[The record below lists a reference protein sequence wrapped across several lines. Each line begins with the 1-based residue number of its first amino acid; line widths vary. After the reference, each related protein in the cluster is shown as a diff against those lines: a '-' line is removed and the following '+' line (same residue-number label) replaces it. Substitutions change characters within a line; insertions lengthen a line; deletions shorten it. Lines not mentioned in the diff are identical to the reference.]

1 MRPVVNPAV
10 VAALLACSGVLASL
24 PAAAQ
29 LAAPAS
35 AASSPAIA
43 STAGPAPKLSAAD
56 QKRVE
61 AIQQY
66 QHDLVNVVALR
77 ADPDYLLGAAI
88 LARPFKGQTPG
99 LDFDSLSQR
108 AAAAPNSGAAAQW
121 VRLDVCT
128 SKDDCP
134 NAKAFDYLKK
144 NAADNA
150 AVWIVAMD
158 VAAENKDA
166 KAERA
171 ALEKAAAAQTYD
183 DYFGKA
189 LAGVAKAVE
198 VLPPLADTMQGAHGG
213 QPDNGDGVRVL
224 VAASATQNHLRPNLK
239 PVVDACGK
247 DAVAT
252 HHETRQACL
261 KLAHTLTWGSS
272 PIARAVG
279 LHIQG
284 ELEPAK
290 TAENDQAA
298 RNVAWQVQAYSS
310 LLQRALTDQTLAT
323 QWLAA
328 AANGGTELSLML
340 ATLRANNVSTDAPAD
355 AAPASAGSSG
365 Q

>member
-1 MRPVVNPAV
+1 MRPVVTPALF
-10 VAALLACSGVLASL
+10 AALIAAGST
-24 PAAAQ
+24 PAIAQ

-61 AIQQY
+61 AIQQF

-88 LARPFKGQTPG
+88 LARPFKGQTQG

-108 AAAAPNSGAAAQW
+108 AATAPNAGPVAEW
-121 VRLDVCT
+121 VRLDLCEN
-128 SKDDCP
+128 KDDCP
-134 NAKAFDYLKK
+134 NAKAFEFLKK

-158 VAAENKDA
+158 LAAEKKDA

-171 ALEKAAAAQTYD
+171 ALEKAAAAQNYD
-183 DYFGKA
+183 DYYGKA
-189 LAGVAKAVE
+189 LAGVAKDVE
-198 VLPPLADTMQGAHGG
+198 VLPTLADTTQGAHDG

-239 PVVDACGK
+239 PVVEACGK
-247 DAVAT
+247 DVVAK
-252 HHETRQACL
+252 HHDSRQACL
-261 KLAHTLTWGSS
+261 KIAHTLTWGSS

-279 LHIQG
+279 LHIQA
-284 ELEPAK
+284 ELEPSKKAQ
-290 TAENDQAA
+290 NDQATQD
-298 RNVAWQVQAYSS
+298 VAWQVHQYSG
-310 LLQRALTDQTLAT
+310 LLQRALTDKALAT

-328 AANGGTELSLML
+328 AGNGGTELSMVL
-340 ATLRANNVSTDAPAD
+340 APLRATPHPPDAPAD

>member
-1 MRPVVNPAV
+1 MRNVVTLAV
-10 VAALLACSGVLASL
+10 LAALFAAGST

-29 LAAPAS
+29 LVAPAS

-43 STAGPAPKLSAAD
+43 STAGPAPAPQLSAAD

-88 LARPFKGQTPG
+88 LARPFKNQTPG
-99 LDFDSLSQR
+99 LDFDALSQR
-108 AAAAPNSGAAAQW
+108 AATAPNAGGPAQW
-121 VRLDVCT
+121 VRLDLCT
-128 SKDDCP
+128 TKNDCP

-144 NAADNA
+144 NATDNA
-150 AVWIVAMD
+150 AVWIVALD

-171 ALEKAAAAQTYD
+171 AL
-183 DYFGKA
+183 
-189 LAGVAKAVE
+189 AKAVE
-198 VLPPLADTMQGAHGG
+198 VLPPLADTVQGAHGG

-224 VAASATQNHLRPNLK
+224 VAANATQNHLRPNLK
-239 PVVDACGK
+239 PVVDACSM
-247 DAVAT
+247 DAAAK

-261 KLAHTLTWGSS
+261 KLAHTLAWGSS

-279 LHIQG
+279 LHIEG

-290 TAENDQAA
+290 AAENDQAA
-298 RNVAWQVQAYSS
+298 RNVAWQVQAYSG
-310 LLQRALTDQTLAT
+310 LLQRALTDQTLAR

-328 AANGGTELSLML
+328 ASNGGTELSLML

-355 AAPASAGSSG
+355 AAPVST
-365 Q
+365 

>member
-1 MRPVVNPAV
+1 MRIAVTPAILAV
-10 VAALLACSGVLASL
+10 LLAAGSL
-24 PAAAQ
+24 PATAQ
-29 LAAPAS
+29 LVAPAS
-35 AASSPAIA
+35 AATSPAIT

-88 LARPFKGQTPG
+88 LARPFKNQTPG

-108 AAAAPNSGAAAQW
+108 AAAAPNAGPAAEW
-121 VRLDVCT
+121 VRLDLCT
-128 SKDDCP
+128 GKDDCP
-134 NAKAFDYLKK
+134 NAKAFEYLKK
-144 NAADNA
+144 NAAGNA

-158 VAAENKDA
+158 IAAEKKDA
-166 KAERA
+166 KAEHA
-171 ALEKAAAAQTYD
+171 ALEKAAAAQAYD
-183 DYFGKA
+183 DYYGRA
-189 LAGVAKAVE
+189 LAGVAKAVA
-198 VLPPLADTMQGAHGG
+198 VLPPLADTMQGAHDG

-239 PVVDACGK
+239 PVVEACGK
-247 DAVAT
+247 DVVAK
-252 HHETRQACL
+252 HHDSRQACL

-279 LHIQG
+279 LHIQA
-284 ELEPAK
+284 ELDPTKGAQ
-290 TAENDQAA
+290 NDQAT
-298 RNVAWQVQAYSS
+298 RDVAWQVQQYSG
-310 LLQRALTDQTLAT
+310 LLQHALTDQSLAT
-323 QWLAA
+323 QWLSA

-340 ATLRANNVSTDAPAD
+340 ATLRTNNIPTDAPAD
-355 AAPASAGSSG
+355 AAPASAGSTG

>member
-1 MRPVVNPAV
+1 MRNVVTLAV
-10 VAALLACSGVLASL
+10 LAALFAAGST

-29 LAAPAS
+29 LVAPAS

-43 STAGPAPKLSAAD
+43 STAGPAPAPQLSAAD

-88 LARPFKGQTPG
+88 LARPFKNQTPG
-99 LDFDSLSQR
+99 LDFDALSQR
-108 AAAAPNSGAAAQW
+108 AATAPNAGGPAQW
-121 VRLDVCT
+121 VRLDLCT
-128 SKDDCP
+128 TKNDCP

-144 NAADNA
+144 NATDNA
-150 AVWIVAMD
+150 AVWIVALD

-171 ALEKAAAAQTYD
+171 ALDKAAAAQTYD
-183 DYFGKA
+183 DYYGKA

-198 VLPPLADTMQGAHGG
+198 VLPPLADTVQGAHGG

-224 VAASATQNHLRPNLK
+224 VAANATQNHLRPNLK
-239 PVVDACGK
+239 PVVDACSM
-247 DAVAT
+247 DAAAK

-261 KLAHTLTWGSS
+261 KLAHTLAWGSS

-279 LHIQG
+279 LHIEG

-290 TAENDQAA
+290 AAENDQAA
-298 RNVAWQVQAYSS
+298 RNVAWQVQAYSG
-310 LLQRALTDQTLAT
+310 LLQRALTDQTLAR
-323 QWLAA
+323 QWIAA
-328 AANGGTELSLML
+328 ASNGGTELSLML

-355 AAPASAGSSG
+355 AAPVSTGSSG

>member
-1 MRPVVNPAV
+1 MTPAV
-10 VAALLACSGVLASL
+10 VAVLFACGTALASA

-29 LAAPAS
+29 LLAPAS

-88 LARPFKGQTPG
+88 LARPFKNQTPG

-108 AAAAPNSGAAAQW
+108 AATAPNAGAAAQW
-121 VRLDVCT
+121 VRLDLCT

-134 NAKAFDYLKK
+134 NAKAFEYLKK
-144 NAADNA
+144 NASDNA

-158 VAAENKDA
+158 VAAEKNDA
-166 KAERA
+166 KAEQA
-171 ALEKAAAAQTYD
+171 ALDKAAAAQSYD
-183 DYFGKA
+183 DYYDKA

-198 VLPPLADTMQGAHGG
+198 VLPPLADTMQGAHDG

-224 VAASATQNHLRPNLK
+224 VAATATQNHLRPNLK
-239 PVVDACGK
+239 PVVDACAK
-247 DAVAT
+247 DAVAK
-252 HHETRQACL
+252 HHEARQACL

-290 TAENDQAA
+290 QAENDQAA

-310 LLQRALTDQTLAT
+310 LLQRALTDQSLAK

-328 AANGGTELSLML
+328 ASNGGTELSLML

>member
-1 MRPVVNPAV
+1 MRPAVTPAIL
-10 VAALLACSGVLASL
+10 AALLAAGSM
-24 PAAAQ
+24 PAFAQ

-66 QHDLVNVVALR
+66 QHDLVSVVALR
-77 ADPDYLLGAAI
+77 ADADYLLGAAI
-88 LARPFKGQTPG
+88 LTRPFKNQTPG

-108 AAAAPNSGAAAQW
+108 AATAPNAGSAVEW
-121 VRLDVCT
+121 VRLDLCK

-134 NAKAFDYLKK
+134 NAKAFEFLKK

-150 AVWIVAMD
+150 AVWLVAMD
-158 VAAENKDA
+158 VAAEKKDA
-166 KAERA
+166 KAEQA

-183 DYFGKA
+183 DYYGKA
-189 LAGVAKAVE
+189 LAGVAKATG
-198 VLPPLADTMQGAHGG
+198 VLPPLADTTQGAHDG

-239 PVVDACGK
+239 PLVDACGK
-247 DAVAT
+247 DAVAK
-252 HHETRQACL
+252 HRDARQACL
-261 KLAHTLTWGSS
+261 KIAHTLTWGSS

-279 LHIQG
+279 LHIQA
-284 ELEPAK
+284 ELEPSKKAQ
-290 TAENDQAA
+290 NDQATQD
-298 RNVAWQVQAYSS
+298 VAWQVHQYSG
-310 LLQRALTDQTLAT
+310 LLQRALTDQALAT

-328 AANGGTELSLML
+328 AGNGGTELSLML
-340 ATLRANNVSTDAPAD
+340 ATLRANNIPTDAPAD
-355 AAPASAGSSG
+355 AAPASAGSGG

>member
-1 MRPVVNPAV
+1 MRTVVTSAIL
-10 VAALLACSGVLASL
+10 AALLAAGSL
-24 PAAAQ
+24 PVAAQ

-35 AASSPAIA
+35 AASSPGIA

-88 LARPFKGQTPG
+88 LARPFENQTQG

-108 AAAAPNSGAAAQW
+108 AASAPNAAAAVEW
-121 VRLDVCT
+121 VRLDLCK
-128 SKDDCP
+128 SKEDCP
-134 NAKAFDYLKK
+134 NPEAFAALKK
-144 NAADNA
+144 KAAGNA
-150 AVWIVAMD
+150 AVWILALD
-158 VAAENKDA
+158 LAAENKDA
-166 KAERA
+166 KAEKA

-183 DYFGKA
+183 DYFGQA
-189 LAGVAKAVE
+189 LAGVVKAVG
-198 VLPPLADTMQGAHGG
+198 VLPPLADTMQGAHDG

-224 VAASATQNHLRPNLK
+224 VAASATGNHLRPSLK
-239 PVVDACGK
+239 PVVEACDK
-247 DAVAT
+247 ARVAK
-252 HHETRQACL
+252 HHDTRQMCL

-284 ELEPAK
+284 ELQPAK
-290 TAENDQAA
+290 KAENEQAA
-298 RNVAWQVQAYSS
+298 RNLAWQVHQYSG
-310 LLQRALTDQTLAT
+310 LLQRALTDQALAT
-323 QWLAA
+323 RWLATA
-328 AANGGTELSLML
+328 GNGGTELSLML
-340 ATLRANNVSTDAPAD
+340 ATLRANGVSTDAPAD
-355 AAPASAGSSG
+355 AAPAPGASSG

>member
-1 MRPVVNPAV
+1 MRPAVTPAIL
-10 VAALLACSGVLASL
+10 AALLAAGSL

-35 AASSPAIA
+35 AATSSPAIT

-88 LARPFKGQTPG
+88 LARPFKNQTPG

-108 AAAAPNSGAAAQW
+108 AATVPHAGPAVEW
-121 VRLDVCT
+121 VRLDLCGN
-128 SKDDCP
+128 KDDCP
-134 NAKAFDYLKK
+134 NAKAFEFLKK

-158 VAAENKDA
+158 MAAEKKDA
-166 KAERA
+166 RAEQA

-183 DYFGKA
+183 DYYGKA

-198 VLPPLADTMQGAHGG
+198 VLPPLADTMQGAHDG

-239 PVVDACGK
+239 PVVDTCDK

-252 HHETRQACL
+252 HHGTRQACL
-261 KLAHTLTWGSS
+261 KLAHTLMWGSS

-284 ELEPAK
+284 ELQPAK
-290 TAENDQAA
+290 KAEDDQAA
-298 RNVAWQVQAYSS
+298 RNVAWQVQAYSG
-310 LLQRALTDQTLAT
+310 LLQHALTDQSLAT

-328 AANGGTELSLML
+328 AGNGGTELSLML
-340 ATLRANNVSTDAPAD
+340 ATLRANNISTDAPAD

>member
-1 MRPVVNPAV
+1 MRTAVTPAIL
-10 VAALLACSGVLASL
+10 AALLAAGSL

-35 AASSPAIA
+35 AASSPGMV

-88 LARPFKGQTPG
+88 LARPFKNQTQG

-108 AAAAPNSGAAAQW
+108 AASAPNAGAAVEW
-121 VRLDVCT
+121 VRLDLCEN
-128 SKDDCP
+128 KDDCP
-134 NAKAFDYLKK
+134 NAKAFAALKK

-150 AVWIVAMD
+150 AVWILAMD
-158 VAAENKDA
+158 VAAEHKNA
-166 KAERA
+166 KAGKA

-189 LAGVAKAVE
+189 LAGVVKAVG
-198 VLPPLADTMQGAHGG
+198 VLPPLADTMQGAHDG

-224 VAASATQNHLRPNLK
+224 VAASATEDHLRPSLK
-239 PVVDACGK
+239 PVVVACDK
-247 DAVAT
+247 EAVAK
-252 HHETRQACL
+252 HHTTRQTCL
-261 KLAHTLTWGSS
+261 KLAHTLMWGSS

-284 ELEPAK
+284 DLEPAK
-290 TAENDQAA
+290 KAENEQATQ
-298 RNVAWQVQAYSS
+298 NLAWQVHQYSG
-310 LLQRALTDQTLAT
+310 LLQRALTDQALAAR
-323 QWLAA
+323 WLAA
-328 AANGGTELSLML
+328 AGNGGTELSLML
-340 ATLRANNVSTDAPAD
+340 ATLRANNVPTDAPAD
-355 AAPASAGSSG
+355 AAPASGAASG

>member
-1 MRPVVNPAV
+1 MRPAVTPALLV
-10 VAALLACSGVLASL
+10 ALLAAASL

-35 AASSPAIA
+35 ATTSSPAIV

-88 LARPFKGQTPG
+88 LARPFKNQTEG

-108 AAAAPNSGAAAQW
+108 AATAPNAGAAVEW
-121 VRLDVCT
+121 VRLDLCAN
-128 SKDDCP
+128 KDDCP
-134 NAKAFDYLKK
+134 NAKAYEYLKK

-158 VAAENKDA
+158 IAAEKKDA
-166 KAERA
+166 KAEHA
-171 ALEKAAAAQTYD
+171 ALERAAAAQTYD
-183 DYFGKA
+183 DYYGKA
-189 LAGVAKAVE
+189 LAGVAKATE
-198 VLPPLADTMQGAHGG
+198 VLPPLADTTQGAHDG

-247 DAVAT
+247 DAVAR
-252 HHETRQACL
+252 HHGAREACL

-284 ELEPAK
+284 DLEPAK
-290 TAENDQAA
+290 KAQDDQAA
-298 RNVAWQVQAYSS
+298 RNVAWQVHQYSGV
-310 LLQRALTDQTLAT
+310 LQRALTDPSLAT

-328 AANGGTELSLML
+328 ARNGGTELSLIL
-340 ATLRANNVSTDAPAD
+340 ATLRANNVPTESPAD
-355 AAPASAGSSG
+355 AAPASAGSGG

>member
-1 MRPVVNPAV
+1 MRNVVITAV
-10 VAALLACSGVLASL
+10 LAALFAAGSL

-29 LAAPAS
+29 LTAPAS
-35 AASSPAIA
+35 AASSPGIA
-43 STAGPAPKLSAAD
+43 STAGPEPKLSAAD
-56 QKRVE
+56 QKRIE

-88 LARPFKGQTPG
+88 LSKPFKNQTPG
-99 LDFDSLSQR
+99 LDFDALSER
-108 AAAAPNSGAAAQW
+108 AATAPDAGAAAQW
-121 VRLDVCT
+121 VRLDLCT
-128 SKDDCP
+128 NKDDCP

-144 NAADNA
+144 NAAGNA
-150 AVWIVAMD
+150 AVWLVAMD

-166 KAERA
+166 KAEHA
-171 ALEKAAAAQTYD
+171 ALEKAAATQAYD
-183 DYFGKA
+183 DYYGKA

-198 VLPPLADTMQGAHGG
+198 VLPPLADTMQGAHDG

-239 PVVDACGK
+239 PLVDACSK
-247 DAVAT
+247 DAVAK
-252 HHETRQACL
+252 HHDTREACL

-290 TAENDQAA
+290 KAENDQAA
-298 RNVAWQVQAYSS
+298 RDVAWQVQAYSS
-310 LLQRALTDQTLAT
+310 LLQRALTDQALAT

-328 AANGGTELSLML
+328 AGNGGTELSLIL

-365 Q
+365 P